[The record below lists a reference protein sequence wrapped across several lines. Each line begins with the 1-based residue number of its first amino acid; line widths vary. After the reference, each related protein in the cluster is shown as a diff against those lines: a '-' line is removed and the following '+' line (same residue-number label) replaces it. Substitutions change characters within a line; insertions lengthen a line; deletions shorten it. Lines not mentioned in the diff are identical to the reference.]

1 MGYFPESEIS
11 SNYIAVFLSDCLY
24 VLRMFHNFMSM
35 CVKYCYSSYIFS
47 CIMISI
53 AVLMCTELFFSKY
66 LFGNNNHS
74 RRNAMRTVVN
84 NKNDDN
90 SGGSDKRNNNN
101 KNNSK
106 RKKRKHL

>member
-1 MGYFPESEIS
+1 MLANYEAIYNYFLDP
-11 SNYIAVFLSDCLY
+11 
-24 VLRMFHNFMSM
+24 
-35 CVKYCYSSYIFS
+35 S

-66 LFGNNNHS
+66 LFGNNHS

-101 KNNSK
+101 NNSK

>member
-1 MGYFPESEIS
+1 MQYFTCTAILICTILTLFIHHVQGIS
-11 SNYIAVFLSDCLY
+11 P
-24 VLRMFHNFMSM
+24 
-35 CVKYCYSSYIFS
+35 
-47 CIMISI
+47 
-53 AVLMCTELFFSKY
+53 TEEVYKY
-66 LFGNNNHS
+66 LFGNNHS

-101 KNNSK
+101 NNNSK

>member
-1 MGYFPESEIS
+1 MPNKYNNIHLKKKNAIFYMY
-11 SNYIAVFLSDCLY
+11 SNINL
-24 VLRMFHNFMSM
+24 HN
-35 CVKYCYSSYIFS
+35 SYIIHPS

-66 LFGNNNHS
+66 LFGNNHS

-84 NKNDDN
+84 NKHDDN

-101 KNNSK
+101 NNSK